1 MKKLIINF
9 VTLKKMKKM
18 KKNLIIALL
27 IASLSVFAQEKTEKV
42 YNKDTTG
49 RNEFRIGTIH
59 ALTLSLNANYE
70 RILDK
75 YFGFGVSLSII
86 NNYETNR
93 EMNNDNSFFTSGTN
107 NSFILSPYYR
117 FYFSER
123 KEYGAH
129 GFFIEGYTA
138 LISGEDWRKSD
149 LTSSNSINKVTRE
162 SFTTGAIGFGAG
174 KKWVNHKGFVFEFML
189 GVGRGFSR
197 DNLNNEPRFIFK
209 GDFSV
214 GYRF

>member
-1 MKKLIINF
+1 
-9 VTLKKMKKM
+9 MKKM

-27 IASLSVFAQEKTEKV
+27 IASTSVFAQDTKEKV

-75 YFGFGVSLSII
+75 YSGFGVSLTIY
-86 NNYETNR
+86 NNSETNR
-93 EMNNDNSFFTSGTN
+93 EINSGSSVFDYGTN

-117 FYFSER
+117 FYFSEK

-129 GFFIEGYTA
+129 GFFIEGFTA
-138 LISGEDWRKSD
+138 LVSGEDWRRNYNND
-149 LTSSNSINKVTRE
+149 FINNNGLINNKVIRE
-162 SFTTGAIGFGAG
+162 SFTTGALGFGAG

-197 DNLNNEPRFIFK
+197 DNLNNEPRFLFK

>member
-1 MKKLIINF
+1 
-9 VTLKKMKKM
+9 MKKM

-27 IASLSVFAQEKTEKV
+27 IASTSVFAQDKTEKV

-75 YFGFGVSLSII
+75 YSGFGVSLTIYNNSEINREI
-86 NNYETNR
+86 NNG
-93 EMNNDNSFFTSGTN
+93 NNLFSSGTN

-117 FYFSER
+117 FYFSEK

-129 GFFIEGYTA
+129 GFFIEGFTA
-138 LISGEDWRKSD
+138 LVSGEDWRID
-149 LTSSNSINKVTRE
+149 YNNGFINNKVNRE
-162 SFTTGAIGFGAG
+162 SFTTGALGFGAG

-197 DNLNNEPRFIFK
+197 DNLNNEPRFLIK
-209 GDFSV
+209 GDISI